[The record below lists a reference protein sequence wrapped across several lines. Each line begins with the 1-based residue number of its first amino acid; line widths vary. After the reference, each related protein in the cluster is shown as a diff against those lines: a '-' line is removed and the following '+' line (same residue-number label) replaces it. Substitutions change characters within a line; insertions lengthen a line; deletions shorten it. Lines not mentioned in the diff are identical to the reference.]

1 MKLDGKVA
9 IVTGGGQG
17 IGEAIAVTFAR
28 EGAKVVI
35 ADINEKTASD
45 VAGGIKSSGGE
56 ALAIKTDVTRSSEVG
71 QLVEQTLT
79 RFGKIDILVNN
90 VGTTIPSPTEQLS
103 EDDWDRVVTVNLK
116 STFLCCREVG
126 KQMIKQRSGKIISI
140 ASLAAHKGL
149 AYIAPY
155 AASKAGIIGFTR
167 ELAVE
172 WAKYNINVNTVSPST
187 TLTTL
192 LQRYFEEEGIDPKT
206 HLKYVPLERD
216 NDPEDVANAVLF
228 LASPDSRN
236 ITGEDIVVDGGTNA
250 LYWPEGE

>member
-1 MKLDGKVA
+1 MKLEGKVA

-35 ADINEKTASD
+35 ADINEKTARD
-45 VAGGIKSSGGE
+45 VADGIRSSGGE
-56 ALAIKTDVTRSSEVG
+56 AVAIKTDVTKSSEVS
-71 QLVEQTLT
+71 QLVKQTLEN
-79 RFGKIDILVNN
+79 FKSVDILVNN
-90 VGTTIPSPTEQLS
+90 VGITIPSPTEQLS
-103 EDDWDRVVTVNLK
+103 EADWDRIITVNLK
-116 STFLCCREVG
+116 SVFLCCREVG
-126 KQMIKQRSGKIISI
+126 KQMIKQKSGKIISI

-149 AYIAPY
+149 AHIAPY
-155 AASKAGIIGFTR
+155 SASKAGIVGFTR

-187 TLTTL
+187 TLSPIL
-192 LQRYFEEEGIDPKT
+192 SKYFEEAGIDPKI

-216 NDPEDVANAVLF
+216 NNPEDVANAVLF
-228 LASPDSRN
+228 LASPDARN

-250 LYWPEGE
+250 LYWPEKE